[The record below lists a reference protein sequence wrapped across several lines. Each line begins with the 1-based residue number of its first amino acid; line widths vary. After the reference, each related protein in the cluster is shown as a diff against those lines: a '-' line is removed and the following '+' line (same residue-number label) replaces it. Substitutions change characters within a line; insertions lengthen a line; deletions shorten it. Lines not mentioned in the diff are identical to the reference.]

1 MDINIL
7 KNPFVIFIVSFIV
20 LYILFY
26 IFNIGYTT
34 KIQNGVIIK
43 KVGWKYPLAIALIL
57 WLIWYFILFPPHR
70 HEIKKVKNPVR
81 ENQGIKIDMENWL

>member
-7 KNPFVIFIVSFIV
+7 KNPFVIFILAFVV

-34 KIQNGVIIK
+34 KIQNGAIVK

-57 WLIWYFILFPPHR
+57 WLIWYFILFPPQR
-70 HEIKKVKNPVR
+70 HEHKESKGSIK
-81 ENQGIKIDMENWL
+81 ENEGIKINMENWL